1 MMTSPANNILQ
12 PLIRSNI
19 ALLSQKIGLLDV
31 LVSKNNNNLTVA
43 TKQFAKV
50 CPYVNAS
57 IGQHYRHS
65 LDHIELAA
73 LVAQRQYSLAIN
85 RDNSSIV
92 PELHYDLRV
101 RGGKLES
108 DLQLCRDR
116 IVNIVNVF
124 ESLQPTTITTNTDN
138 NNVDTTQLTNE
149 PIKAYFNLSST
160 SNDELALPTTIGR
173 ELGFVVHHSIH
184 HMAMCKVIAL
194 HTLKLTEDDLP
205 VGFGRAPSTL
215 LFDKNKE

>member
-1 MMTSPANNILQ
+1 MTSTNNILQ

-19 ALLSQKIGLLDV
+19 ALLSRKIGLLDV
-31 LVSKNNNNLTVA
+31 LVSKNNLTVA
-43 TKQFAKV
+43 TKQFTKV

-73 LVAQRQYSLAIN
+73 LIAQQHSLAIDS
-85 RDNSSIV
+85 DNSNDIV

-101 RGGKLES
+101 RGGTLES
-108 DLQLCRDR
+108 DLQLCRER

-124 ESLQPTTITTNTDN
+124 ESLQQQPTSNDN
-138 NNVDTTQLTNE
+138 NNFDTTQITNQ

-160 SNDELALPTTIGR
+160 SNNEIPLPTTIGR
-173 ELGFVVHHSIH
+173 ELGFVIHHSIH

-194 HTLKLTEDDLP
+194 HTLKLDGSELP

-215 LFDKNKE
+215 LFDKNK

>member
-1 MMTSPANNILQ
+1 MTSTNNILQ

-31 LVSKNNNNLTVA
+31 LVSKNNLPVA

-73 LVAQRQYSLAIN
+73 LVAQQRHSLVID
-85 RDNSSIV
+85 RVDDVES
-92 PELHYDLRV
+92 ELHYDLRV
-101 RGGKLES
+101 RGGTLES
-108 DLQLCRDR
+108 DLQLCRER

-124 ESLQPTTITTNTDN
+124 ESLQTSTAANPN
-138 NNVDTTQLTNE
+138 NEDTTQLTNE

-160 SNDELALPTTIGR
+160 SNEELPLPTTIGR

-194 HTLKLTEDDLP
+194 HTLKFTEDELP
-205 VGFGRAPSTL
+205 VGFGKAPSTL
-215 LFDKNKE
+215 LFDKNK

>member
-1 MMTSPANNILQ
+1 MTSTNNILQ

-31 LVSKNNNNLTVA
+31 LVSKNNLTVA

-73 LVAQRQYSLAIN
+73 LVAQQQQSLAVD
-85 RDNSSIV
+85 RDENIV

-101 RGGKLES
+101 RGGTLES

-116 IVNIVNVF
+116 IVNIMNVF
-124 ESLQPTTITTNTDN
+124 ESLQQPTTTNRN
-138 NNVDTTQLTNE
+138 NIDTTQLTNE

-160 SNDELALPTTIGR
+160 SSKEIALPTTIGR

-194 HTLKLTEDDLP
+194 HTLKLNEDELP
-205 VGFGRAPSTL
+205 EGFGKAPSTL
-215 LFDKNKE
+215 LFDKNK

>member
-1 MMTSPANNILQ
+1 MVIFKTSLHLLSTMTSTNNILQ

-31 LVSKNNNNLTVA
+31 LVSKNNNNLLLA

-73 LVAQRQYSLAIN
+73 LVAQQQQSLAIDCDDSN
-85 RDNSSIV
+85 IE

-101 RGGKLES
+101 RGG
-108 DLQLCRDR
+108 R
-116 IVNIVNVF
+116 
-124 ESLQPTTITTNTDN
+124 
-138 NNVDTTQLTNE
+138 
-149 PIKAYFNLSST
+149 
-160 SNDELALPTTIGR
+160 
-173 ELGFVVHHSIH
+173 
-184 HMAMCKVIAL
+184 
-194 HTLKLTEDDLP
+194 
-205 VGFGRAPSTL
+205 
-215 LFDKNKE
+215 

>member
-1 MMTSPANNILQ
+1 MASTNNILQ

-31 LVSKNNNNLTVA
+31 LVSKNNLTVA
-43 TKQFAKV
+43 TRQFTKA

-73 LVAQRQYSLAIN
+73 LVAQQQHSLAI
-85 RDNSSIV
+85 DCDSSSDVVV

-101 RGGKLES
+101 RGGTLES
-108 DLQLCRDR
+108 DLQLCRER

-124 ESLQPTTITTNTDN
+124 ESLQQTTTPNN
-138 NNVDTTQLTNE
+138 NNVNTTQLTNE

-160 SNDELALPTTIGR
+160 SNDEIALPTTIGR
-173 ELGFVVHHSIH
+173 ELGFVIHHSIH
-184 HMAMCKVIAL
+184 HMAMCKVIAI
-194 HTLKLTEDDLP
+194 HTLELREDELP
-205 VGFGRAPSTL
+205 VGFGKAPSTL
-215 LFDKNKE
+215 LFDKNK

>member
-1 MMTSPANNILQ
+1 MTSANNILQ

-19 ALLSQKIGLLDV
+19 ALLSQKIGLLDI
-31 LVSKNNNNLTVA
+31 LVSKSNLTVA

-73 LVAQRQYSLAIN
+73 LVAQQQQSLAI
-85 RDNSSIV
+85 DSSSDV
-92 PELHYDLRV
+92 VSELHYDLRV

-108 DLQLCRDR
+108 DLQLCRDH

-124 ESLQPTTITTNTDN
+124 ESLQTTTITTNTDN
-138 NNVDTTQLTNE
+138 NNVDTIQLTNE

-160 SNDELALPTTIGR
+160 SNNEIALPTTIGR

-194 HTLKLTEDDLP
+194 HTLQLTEDELP
-205 VGFGRAPSTL
+205 VGFGKAPSTL
-215 LFDKNKE
+215 LFDKKNK

>member
-1 MMTSPANNILQ
+1 MASTNNILQ

-31 LVSKNNNNLTVA
+31 LVSKNNNNLLVA

-73 LVAQRQYSLAIN
+73 LVAQQQQSLAIN
-85 RDNSSIV
+85 CDNNNDVV

-101 RGGKLES
+101 RGGTLES
-108 DLQLCRDR
+108 DLQLCRER
-116 IVNIVNVF
+116 IVNIVDVF
-124 ESLQPTTITTNTDN
+124 ESLQQQTATTNN
-138 NNVDTTQLTNE
+138 NKVDTTQLTNE
-149 PIKAYFNLSST
+149 PIKSYFNLSST
-160 SNDELALPTTIGR
+160 SNNELPLPTTIGR

-194 HTLKLTEDDLP
+194 HTLKLNEDELP
-205 VGFGRAPSTL
+205 IGFGKAPSTL
-215 LFDKNKE
+215 LFDKNK

>member
-1 MMTSPANNILQ
+1 MASTNNIIK

-31 LVSKNNNNLTVA
+31 LVSRNNNKLTLA

-73 LVAQRQYSLAIN
+73 LVAQQQQSLAI
-85 RDNSSIV
+85 DCDISSDV
-92 PELHYDLRV
+92 VSELHYDLRV
-101 RGGKLES
+101 RGGTLES

-124 ESLQPTTITTNTDN
+124 ESLQQTATNPNDGN
-138 NNVDTTQLTNE
+138 NFDTTQLTNQ

-160 SNDELALPTTIGR
+160 SNDEIPLPTTIGR

-194 HTLKLTEDDLP
+194 HTLKLNEDELP
-205 VGFGRAPSTL
+205 VGFGRAPGTL
-215 LFDKNKE
+215 LFDKNK

>member
-1 MMTSPANNILQ
+1 MASTNNILQ
-12 PLIRSNI
+12 SLIRSNI

-31 LVSKNNNNLTVA
+31 LVSKNNLTLA
-43 TKQFAKV
+43 TKQFAKI

-73 LVAQRQYSLAIN
+73 LVAQQQHSLAI
-85 RDNSSIV
+85 DNNTSSDVV

-101 RGGKLES
+101 RGGSLES
-108 DLQLCRDR
+108 DLQLCRER

-124 ESLQPTTITTNTDN
+124 ESLQQTTTTTNN
-138 NNVDTTQLTNE
+138 NNVDSTSLTNE

-160 SNDELALPTTIGR
+160 SNKELPLPTTIGR
-173 ELGFVVHHSIH
+173 ELGFVIHHSIH

-194 HTLKLTEDDLP
+194 HTLKLKESELP

-215 LFDKNKE
+215 LFDKNK

>member
-1 MMTSPANNILQ
+1 MASTNNILR

-31 LVSKNNNNLTVA
+31 LVSKNNLPVA
-43 TKQFAKV
+43 TRQFAKV

-73 LVAQRQYSLAIN
+73 LVAQQQHSLAIDSDDSN
-85 RDNSSIV
+85 DIV
-92 PELHYDLRV
+92 SELHYDLRV
-101 RGGKLES
+101 RGGSLES
-108 DLQLCRDR
+108 DLQLCRER

-124 ESLQPTTITTNTDN
+124 KSLQQPTTTVNPNDN
-138 NNVDTTQLTNE
+138 NDIDTTSLTNE

-160 SNDELALPTTIGR
+160 SSNEIALPTTIGR

-194 HTLKLTEDDLP
+194 HTLKLTEDELP
-205 VGFGRAPSTL
+205 VGFGKAPSTL
-215 LFDKNKE
+215 LFDKNM

>member
-1 MMTSPANNILQ
+1 MMASTNNILQ

-31 LVSKNNNNLTVA
+31 LVSKNNNNLLLA
-43 TKQFAKV
+43 TKQFGKV
-50 CPYVNAS
+50 CPYVGAS

-73 LVAQRQYSLAIN
+73 LVAQQQQSLAID
-85 RDNSSIV
+85 RSSDISV

-101 RGGKLES
+101 RGGTLES
-108 DLQLCRDR
+108 DLQLCRER
-116 IVNIVNVF
+116 IVNVVNVF
-124 ESLQPTTITTNTDN
+124 ESLQQQTATNTDDN
-138 NNVDTTQLTNE
+138 NEATTQLTNE

-160 SNDELALPTTIGR
+160 SNNELPLPTTIGR

-194 HTLKLTEDDLP
+194 HTLKLKESELP

-215 LFDKNKE
+215 LFDKNK

>member
-1 MMTSPANNILQ
+1 MASTNNILQ

-19 ALLSQKIGLLDV
+19 ALLSQKIALLDV
-31 LVSKNNNNLTVA
+31 LVSKNKLTLA
-43 TKQFAKV
+43 TKQFGKV
-50 CPYVNAS
+50 CPYIGAS

-73 LVAQRQYSLAIN
+73 LVTQQRSLAVVD
-85 RDNSSIV
+85 RDRNMVS
-92 PELHYDLRV
+92 ELHYDLRV
-101 RGGKLES
+101 RGGTLES
-108 DLQLCRDR
+108 DLQLCRER

-124 ESLQPTTITTNTDN
+124 ESLQQTATTNDDDD
-138 NNVDTTQLTNE
+138 DTTQLTNE

-160 SNDELALPTTIGR
+160 FTKELPLPTTIGR

-194 HTLKLTEDDLP
+194 HTLKLKESELP
-205 VGFGRAPSTL
+205 VGFGMAPSTL
-215 LFDKNKE
+215 LFDTNK

>member
-1 MMTSPANNILQ
+1 MASTNNILQ

-19 ALLSQKIGLLDV
+19 ALLSQKVGLLDV
-31 LVSKNNNNLTVA
+31 LVSKNNLTVA

-50 CPYVNAS
+50 CPYVGAS

-73 LVAQRQYSLAIN
+73 LVAQQQQSLAI
-85 RDNSSIV
+85 DNNTSSDVV

-101 RGGKLES
+101 RGGSLES

-124 ESLQPTTITTNTDN
+124 ESLQQTTSN
-138 NNVDTTQLTNE
+138 NNKVDTTQLTNQ

-160 SNDELALPTTIGR
+160 SNDEIALPTTIGR
-173 ELGFVVHHSIH
+173 ELGFVIHHSIH

-194 HTLKLTEDDLP
+194 HTLKLKESELP
-205 VGFGRAPSTL
+205 IGFGKAPSTL
-215 LFDKNKE
+215 LFDKNK

>member
-1 MMTSPANNILQ
+1 MASTKNILQ

-31 LVSKNNNNLTVA
+31 LVSKNNNIQTVA

-73 LVAQRQYSLAIN
+73 LVAQQQQSLAIDCDDM
-85 RDNSSIV
+85 RSDIV

-101 RGGKLES
+101 RGGTLES
-108 DLQLCRDR
+108 DLQLCRER
-116 IVNIVNVF
+116 IVDIVNVF
-124 ESLQPTTITTNTDN
+124 ESLQQQPTTDAN
-138 NNVDTTQLTNE
+138 NKDTTQLTNQS
-149 PIKAYFNLSST
+149 IKAYFNLSST
-160 SNDELALPTTIGR
+160 SNEEIPLRTTIGR
-173 ELGFVVHHSIH
+173 ELGFVIHHSIH

-194 HTLKLTEDDLP
+194 HTLKLTEDELP
-205 VGFGRAPSTL
+205 IGFGKAPSTL
-215 LFDKNKE
+215 LFDKNK

>member
-1 MMTSPANNILQ
+1 MTSTNNILR

-19 ALLSQKIGLLDV
+19 ALLSQKIALLDV
-31 LVSKNNNNLTVA
+31 LVSKNNNQLSLA

-73 LVAQRQYSLAIN
+73 LVAQQQQSLAIDC
-85 RDNSSIV
+85 DNNII

-108 DLQLCRDR
+108 DLQLCRER

-124 ESLQPTTITTNTDN
+124 ESLQQTTTPTDN
-138 NNVDTTQLTNE
+138 KNNEDTTQLTNE

-160 SNDELALPTTIGR
+160 TNDEIALPTTIGR

-194 HTLKLTEDDLP
+194 HTLKLTEDELP
-205 VGFGRAPSTL
+205 VGFGKAPSTL
-215 LFDKNKE
+215 LFDNKNN